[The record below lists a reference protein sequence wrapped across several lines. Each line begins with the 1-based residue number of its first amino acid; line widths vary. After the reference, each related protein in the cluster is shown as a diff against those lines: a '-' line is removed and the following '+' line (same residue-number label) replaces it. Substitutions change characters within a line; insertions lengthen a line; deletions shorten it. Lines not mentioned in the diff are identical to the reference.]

1 MNTAELTRS
10 PWLTLAAVAVGS
22 VMTGV
27 DGTALTIAGPDL
39 AIDLGASITDLQW
52 VANAYLLAT
61 ALALLPA
68 GALADR
74 YGRRAVFL
82 CGVTGFTLTSLAI
95 ALSGQVWLVI
105 ALRALQGV
113 FSAMLQ
119 PAALGLIRAGFPT
132 RTLGPAIGVW
142 SAVAALGLAAG
153 PLLGGLLVA
162 AGGWS
167 AIFYVNLP
175 VGLLAITLTL
185 SFVRESRSGQ
195 ALRLRT
201 VLNLVRPRQFR
212 VGVALVAVNFGA
224 LFGVLFLLTL
234 YLQTLKSL
242 DPVTAGL
249 WLVPVTGVVVLSAPL
264 GGALTRR
271 YGPMP
276 PAIAGLLLVAVGL
289 GAMATLDLHS
299 GAAQVALATGPLGLG
314 GGLALVAAT
323 EAILAAAPP
332 EEAGL
337 ASAVQQVAGQLG
349 GLAGI
354 AVLGSIL
361 DGGRD
366 FTHGMQL
373 AVLVAAAAVILSAPL
388 AVLLRR
394 H

>member
-1 MNTAELTRS
+1 MKTEELTRS
-10 PWLTLAAVAVGS
+10 PWLVLTAVAVGS

-39 AIDLGASITDLQW
+39 AADLGASLTGLQW

-82 CGVTGFTLTSLAI
+82 CGVAGFTLTSLAI
-95 ALSGQVWLVI
+95 ALAGQVWLVI

-119 PAALGLIRAGFPT
+119 PAALALLRASFPP
-132 RTLGPAIGVW
+132 RTLAPAIGVW

-175 VGLLAITLTL
+175 VGLLAIALTL
-185 SFVRESRSGQ
+185 LFVQESRTDK
-195 ALRLRT
+195 ALRLRQ
-201 VLNLVRPRQFR
+201 VLDLVRPRQFR
-212 VGVALVAVNFGA
+212 AGVALVAVTFGA

-234 YLQTLKSL
+234 YLQNLKAL

-271 YGPMP
+271 YGPVP
-276 PAIAGLLLVAVGL
+276 PAVAGLLLVAAGL
-289 GAMATLDLHS
+289 FTMTTLDVLS
-299 GAAQVALATGPLGLG
+299 GAGAVALATVPLGLG

-323 EAILAAAPP
+323 EAILASAPP
-332 EEAGL
+332 TEAGL

-349 GLAGI
+349 GLVGI

-361 DGGRD
+361 DGGRG
-366 FTHGMQL
+366 FTSGLHT
-373 AVLVAAAAVILSAPL
+373 AVLVAAAAVTVSAPL
-388 AVLLRR
+388 AALLRR